1 MLYAG
6 IDYHKRYSQV
16 HVVDEGGRTR
26 ASARLANDLMT
37 VSRFFAGLG
46 EPCRAVI
53 EAGWNWGVMYD
64 WLDTIENVS
73 GVELAHPYRVR
84 AIAAAQVKTDA
95 IDAHTLAQLLRV
107 NLIPRAYVPGSAT
120 RQLREVVRQRVF
132 LVRMRTMVK
141 NRIQAL
147 LARHHVPLPAVS
159 DIFGKRGRDYL
170 SKVQLEAAAQELLR
184 QDLELLTAL
193 GAEIRATE
201 KWLERATQGDRRVE
215 LLLTI
220 PGLGA
225 LLAAVVALEIDQ
237 IARFESPAKLAA
249 YAGLVPTTYSSGG
262 HTFHGGL
269 IAQSNKWLRWA
280 LVEAAWVAV
289 RLDPYFRTHFANRR
303 AHKPAQSAIIA
314 TARRLLEVVWH
325 VLKEN
330 RPYQSRPPAGS
341 RGGLQT
347 SSAAFATS

>member
-6 IDYHKRYSQV
+6 VDYHKRYSQV
-16 HVVDEGGRTR
+16 HVVDEQGRTR
-26 ASARLANDLMT
+26 ASARLANDFATL
-37 VSRFFAGLG
+37 RGFFAALAQ
-46 EPCRAVI
+46 PCRAVV

-73 GVELAHPYRVR
+73 AVELAHPYRVR

-120 RQLREVVRQRVF
+120 RRLREVVRQRVF

-147 LARHHVPLPAVS
+147 LARHQVPLPAVS

-170 SKVQLEAAAQELLR
+170 SKVQLEGAAQELLR
-184 QDLELLTAL
+184 QDLELLAAL
-193 GAEIRATE
+193 GQEIRATE
-201 KWLERATQGDRRVE
+201 KWLHEANQGDRRVE
-215 LLLTI
+215 LLRTI
-220 PGLGA
+220 PGLGE
-225 LLAAVVALEIDQ
+225 LLAAVVALEIDR
-237 IARFESPAKLAA
+237 IERFESPAKLAA

-262 HTFHGGL
+262 HTFHGKL
-269 IAQSNKWLRWA
+269 MPQSNKWLRWA

-289 RLDPYFRTHFANRR
+289 RLDPYFRAHFAKRR

-314 TARRLLEVVWH
+314 TARRLLEVGWH

-330 RPYQSRPPAGS
+330 RPYESRPATGS
-341 RGGLQT
+341 NRALQT
-347 SSAAFATS
+347 SSAAFAEP

>member
-53 EAGWNWGVMYD
+53 EAGW
-64 WLDTIENVS
+64 
-73 GVELAHPYRVR
+73 
-84 AIAAAQVKTDA
+84 
-95 IDAHTLAQLLRV
+95 
-107 NLIPRAYVPGSAT
+107 RAYVPGSAT